1 MAIAKFMATPHNE
14 GNEIREVRKRD
25 GRVVAFDASKITKAI
40 AKAADQVG
48 LPRSQEIAA
57 LMTVEVIR
65 ILDQEFP
72 QFTTPHVENI
82 QDVVIKVL
90 KENNLNNLAETYLSY
105 REERN
110 KSRAEATN
118 LLHQIGDI
126 IKESPIGIEGNANV
140 GHNFSA
146 KLLQI
151 ASAASKWYYENEMLP
166 PEISKA
172 HKNGYIHIHDLDSY
186 GKTINCMQIP
196 LDKLLDSGFSTGYGF
211 IRSPKRIGSA
221 AALMCI
227 ILQSSQND
235 MYGGQS
241 VPWMDKSLAKYVDP
255 RYDDLVKKQSLNS
268 EENDL
273 KQAIEREV
281 YQAME
286 AVVHNLNTMHSR
298 AGSQV
303 PFSSINLG
311 TDTSIRGRCVTE
323 QFLKAFNAGLGRGET
338 PIFPNVVFRLKE
350 GINFLPDDPNYDL
363 YQLALKVAGRRMNP
377 TFSFMDSSMNK
388 PFGDLPA
395 YMGCRSRLVDN
406 IYGESTPEA
415 RGSIAPVSINLPR
428 LAIEANSS
436 IEQFFQNLDEVLAL
450 CEKQLL
456 HRVNVLKE
464 RKVSD
469 IPFVMGEHLYMGSE
483 NLTSTD
489 SIWEAMKHGSIN
501 IGFIGLAEA
510 LQLLVG
516 AHHGQSDEA
525 QNLGLK
531 IIQHIRNYC
540 DDIAERDKLNCTC
553 YATPAEG
560 LSGRFIAIDRKK
572 FGIIPGVTDKDF
584 YTNSFHVPVDYD
596 ISAFKKIAIE
606 GPYHKYCNAGH
617 ISYIEV
623 EAPLVDNPKALESL
637 HRAMASAD
645 MGYAGVNFPIDEC
658 VDCAYSGII
667 DKECP
672 ICGSPRINR
681 VRRVTGYLSY
691 LHRFTTGKKA
701 EYEKRRSH
709 NGINSIKGGD

>member
-1 MAIAKFMATPHNE
+1 MVVYNLRANLDSNVE
-14 GNEIREVRKRD
+14 GIHEVRKRD
-25 GRVVAFDASKITKAI
+25 GRVVPFDPTKITKAI
-40 AKAADQVG
+40 AKAAEQDG
-48 LPRSQEIAA
+48 MPRAQEIAI
-57 LMTVEVIR
+57 LMTADVVR
-65 ILDQEFP
+65 IINREFP

-90 KENNLNNLAETYLSY
+90 HENDLGRLAETYLKY
-105 REERN
+105 REERT
-110 KSRAEATN
+110 KSRAEAAN
-118 LLHQIGDI
+118 LLSQIGNI

-166 PEISKA
+166 SDVAKA
-172 HKNGYIHIHDLDSY
+172 HKDGYIHIHDLDSY

-196 LDKLLDSGFSTGYGF
+196 LDKLLESGFSTGYGF
-211 IRSPKRIGSA
+211 IRPPKRIASA

-227 ILQSSQND
+227 IIQSTQND

-241 VPWMDKSLAKYVDP
+241 IPWMDKSLCKYVDP
-255 RYDDLVKKQSLNS
+255 RFDKIANKDNLTA
-268 EENDL
+268 EEEQL
-273 KQAIEREV
+273 KASITREV

-286 AVVHNLNTMHSR
+286 AIIHNLNTMHSR

-311 TDTSIRGRCVTE
+311 TDTTPRGRLITE
-323 QFLKAFNAGLGRGET
+323 QFLKAFYAGLGRGET
-338 PIFPNVVFRLKE
+338 PIFPNVAFRLKE
-350 GINFLPDDPNYDL
+350 GVNFLPEDPNYDL
-363 YQLALKVAGRRMNP
+363 YQLALEVAGRRMNP

-388 PFGDLPA
+388 PFGDKA
-395 YMGCRSRLVDN
+395 SYMGCRSRLIDN

-428 LAIEANSS
+428 LAIESNGS
-436 IEQFFQNLDEVLAL
+436 EEVFFQKLDEILSL

-456 HRVNVLKE
+456 HRVNILKE

-483 NLTSTD
+483 GLSQND

-510 LQLLVG
+510 LIALKG
-516 AHHGQSDEA
+516 KHHGEDKNTQE
-525 QNLGLK
+525 LGLK
-531 IIQHIRNYC
+531 IVAHLREFC
-540 DDIAERDKLNCTC
+540 DLITEKDKLNCTC

-560 LSGRFIAIDRKK
+560 LSGRFIAIDRKE
-572 FGIIPGVTDKDF
+572 FGVIDKITDKDY
-584 YTNSFHVPVDYD
+584 YTNSFHIPVDFE
-596 ISAFKKIAIE
+596 ISAFEKIAIE

-623 EAPLVDNPKALESL
+623 ESSLENNPKALESL
-637 HRAMASAD
+637 HRAMRDAD

-658 VDCAYSGII
+658 IDCAHSGII
-667 DKECP
+667 EDECP
-672 ICGSPRINR
+672 VCGSLRINR

-701 EYEKRRSH
+701 EYDNRRAH
-709 NGINSIKGGD
+709 KKD